1 MSKINLD
8 TKAIAYC
15 EDCNVR
21 IETTFRKLKNKW
33 NICTKCSTPMK
44 VRVKEDAVPVIHTT
58 D

>member
-1 MSKINLD
+1 MTNLD

-15 EDCNVR
+15 EHCSIE

-33 NICTKCSTPMK
+33 KICSKCQIPMK
-44 VRVKEDAVPVIHTT
+44 VKVKKDAISSVHST